1 MGGCVSAWSAGVMP
15 FTDKIT
21 YNALGFTV
29 SFPVQADDTDDRYVL
44 VDYRMPPGFGGPAL
58 HRHPTHE
65 SIYVLEGA
73 VGVHLD
79 GSERTLGPGEAAH
92 IAANEPHSFWNAGH
106 GVAHCLFVGD
116 RRLEEMLTEICETAQ
131 RGELTPDNVV
141 AGVARIEARHDVE
154 SLGPPPGICHMQAS

>member
-1 MGGCVSAWSAGVMP
+1 MP
-15 FTDKIT
+15 FTDTIT

-29 SFPVQADDTDDRYVL
+29 SFPVQADDTDDRYAL

-79 GSERTLGPGEAAH
+79 GCERTLGPGEAAH

-131 RGELTPDNVV
+131 RGELTPDNV
-141 AGVARIEARHDVE
+141 AEGVARIEARHDVE

>member
-1 MGGCVSAWSAGVMP
+1 MP
-15 FTDKIT
+15 FTHKTT

-44 VDYRMPPGFGGPAL
+44 VDYTMPPGFGGPSL

-79 GSERTLGPGEAAH
+79 GEERTLGPGNAAH
-92 IAANEPHSFWNAGH
+92 IAAHEPHSFWNAGD
-106 GVAHCLFVGD
+106 GAARCLFVGD
-116 RRLEEMLTEICETAQ
+116 RRLEEMLTEICEAGE
-131 RGELTPDNVV
+131 RGDLTPDNV
-141 AGVARIEARHDVE
+141 AEGVSRIEARHGVE
-154 SLGPPPGICHMQAS
+154 SLGPPPSTCRMLAS